1 MRGLKLLLLGG
12 VAAALA
18 ATKPVGDPLTV
29 EMTPEMAFLPKALTA
44 SVGEIVVWKNVSP
57 MVHSVNTVVDNCRSE
72 DGKKWI
78 KIPSGA
84 TAFFSGEIKPG
95 DEYRLRFE
103 IPGTYQYLC
112 TFHEDQLMRG
122 TIYVQGAQGK

>member
-12 VAAALA
+12 LAAALA
-18 ATKPVGDPLTV
+18 ATKPVRDPLTV

-57 MVHSVNTVVDNCRSE
+57 MVHSVNTVVDNCKSE

-122 TIYVQGAQGK
+122 TIYVQGAKEK

>member
-1 MRGLKLLLLGG
+1 MRGLKLLILG
-12 VAAALA
+12 VLA
-18 ATKPVGDPLTV
+18 AGLAASKPVRDPLTV

-84 TAFFSGEIKPG
+84 TAFFSGELKPG
-95 DEYRLRFE
+95 DEYRMRFE
-103 IPGTYQYLC
+103 IPGTYQSLC
-112 TFHEDQLMRG
+112 TFHEDQMMRG
-122 TIYVQGAQGK
+122 TVYVRGASEK